1 MTRIFSIVTVR
12 AFPAEEGIWVWW
24 VRYGIVVVISWTFAV
39 WINRRYTDKRSF
51 ESLGLTFDGLAM
63 KDFFV
68 GLILSG
74 LMVGI
79 VFTILLISGLLGIQE
94 ISWTDSRIPPILEI
108 LLFFLG
114 IGLAVG
120 WSEELVFRGYLLQN
134 LRDGIGIFW
143 AVAIMSIYYG
153 IVHMSNPNSTWLAG
167 VIISIFGFLRI
178 FPWLRTG
185 QLWLGM
191 GMHAGWNFLQGPIFG
206 FGVSGYSTQ
215 ILIRQKV
222 LGPDWITGGS
232 FGPEAGIVVLPAL
245 LVGLVA
251 VYLWTAKREHTP
263 WIQEIRRPPK
273 LR

>member
-1 MTRIFSIVTVR
+1 MTRIFSIVMVR
-12 AFPAEEGIWVWW
+12 AFPAGEGTWVWW
-24 VRYGIVVVISWTFAV
+24 VRYGTVVVISWTLAV

-51 ESLGLTFDGLAM
+51 ESLGLTFDGLAV

-79 VFTILLISGLLGIQE
+79 VFTILLISGLLEVQE
-94 ISWTDSRIPPILEI
+94 ISWADGGIPPILEI

-114 IGLAVG
+114 IGLAVA
-120 WSEELVFRGYLLQN
+120 WSEELLFRGYLLQN
-134 LRDGIGIFW
+134 LRDGIGIVW

-191 GMHAGWNFLQGPIFG
+191 GMHAGWNFFQGPIFG
-206 FGVSGYSTQ
+206 FGVSGYSTET
-215 ILIRQKV
+215 LIKQNV
-222 LGPDWITGGS
+222 LGGPDWITGGS

-245 LVGLVA
+245 LLGLVA
-251 VYLWTAKREHTP
+251 VYLWTVKREHNL
-263 WIQEIRRPPK
+263 
-273 LR
+273 LRNPL